1 MMTHIAQNF
10 GKLGIQDDDD
20 DEGVRCVWASK
31 TLTSTINLKLLL
43 LLTNHLHKTFLIDVR
58 RTLLATIGHDVS
70 DQNLYF
76 KTVGPT
82 SQHNIV
88 HLSSCYIFISQ
99 D

>member
-10 GKLGIQDDDD
+10 GKLGIQDGN
-20 DEGVRCVWASK
+20 DEGVRCVCASK
-31 TLTSTINLKLLL
+31 SPATSTKTQVVVVAN
-43 LLTNHLHKTFLIDVR
+43 TNHLHKTFLIDVR

-82 SQHNIV
+82 SQHNIPN
-88 HLSSCYIFISQ
+88 SSNSS
-99 D
+99 